1 MQRCTKALL
10 LPAQSRRGRAGLDE
24 LILFFF
30 YYETVASHSRWR
42 PLQRCYAFGNRY
54 YSVSCP
60 TLRSADLPTPNSH
73 PLLPKSSFPL
83 LKIHS
88 LYSHSFSATSSSCI
102 PMPSSFLALNCACR
116 SEVTVTSS
124 SPPPVYV
131 ASRYFNANNVLSE
144 NWERRLLNVLSASA
158 NIDVS
163 PSPNDD
169 VNRIIRFVG
178 CRRQN

>member
-1 MQRCTKALL
+1 MW
-10 LPAQSRRGRAGLDE
+10 
-24 LILFFF
+24 
-30 YYETVASHSRWR
+30 YYETVADHSLATPSASDSH
-42 PLQRCYAFGNRY
+42 CYARF
-54 YSVSCP
+54 
-60 TLRSADLPTPNSH
+60 LPNSAFCRPAH
-73 PLLPKSSFPL
+73 SELSSPSSQVLFSSA
-83 LKIHS
+83 KIHS
-88 LYSHSFSATSSSCI
+88 LFTHSFSATSSSCI
-102 PMPSSFLALNCACR
+102 PMPSSFLALNCACV

-124 SPPPVYV
+124 SPRPVYV

-158 NIDVS
+158 NIYVS